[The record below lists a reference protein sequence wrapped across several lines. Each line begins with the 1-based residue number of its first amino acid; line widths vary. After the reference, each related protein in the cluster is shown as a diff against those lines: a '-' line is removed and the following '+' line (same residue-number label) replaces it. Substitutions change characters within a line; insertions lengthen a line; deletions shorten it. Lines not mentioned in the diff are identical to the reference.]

1 MNSTKSQ
8 TQKTDFPSLLE
19 RYFCEYLLKQRNASP
34 ETISSYRD
42 TFRLFLQFSQQRFRK
57 APASLTLG
65 DLDAAQILAFLDT
78 LESQR
83 HNCVRS
89 RNLRLAV
96 LRSFLRYAALQDPT
110 APRHPSPVPLP
121 SLSNAS
127 IEGWCLISRAKK

>member
-1 MNSTKSQ
+1 
-8 TQKTDFPSLLE
+8 
-19 RYFCEYLLKQRNASP
+19 LLKQRNASP

-89 RNLRLAV
+89 RNLRLAA

-110 APRHPSPVPLP
+110 AS
-121 SLSNAS
+121 AS
-127 IEGWCLISRAKK
+127 ITRALAIPVKRFDRGVVSYLSREEMTSLLKRSQPFYLGWSS